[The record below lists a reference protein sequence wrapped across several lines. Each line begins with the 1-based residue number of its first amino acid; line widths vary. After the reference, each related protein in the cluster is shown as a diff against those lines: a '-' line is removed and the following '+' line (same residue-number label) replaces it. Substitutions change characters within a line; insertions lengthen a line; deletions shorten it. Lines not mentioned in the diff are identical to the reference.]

1 MQGSMKR
8 QTSSSLYLRLSCYIT
23 TAMKQNRKQ
32 RGEGR
37 KTSLANEVKK
47 RRQID
52 VGVESSSYKM
62 GCDLNL
68 GTPRST
74 DCLSAAFELHGLANE
89 VINFR
94 PGNPPNFSHHG
105 K

>member
-23 TAMKQNRKQ
+23 TAMKQNRQQ

-47 RRQID
+47 RRPID
-52 VGVESSSYKM
+52 VGVESSKIW
-62 GCDLNL
+62 GRLEAR
-68 GTPRST
+68 T
-74 DCLSAAFELHGLANE
+74 
-89 VINFR
+89 V
-94 PGNPPNFSHHG
+94 
-105 K
+105 